1 MMKKTNPQLQQT
13 IETLRKKAHQEQS
26 NLWLRVAEDLEKP
39 TRARVIVNL
48 SRIERNCN
56 DGETIVVPGKVLG
69 SGELTKKVTI
79 IAWQFSDDARRKISK
94 VGKAIDFAGEMPKGK
109 IRIMG

>member
-1 MMKKTNPQLQQT
+1 MKKTNPQLQQT
-13 IETLRKKAHQEQS
+13 IEQLRKKAYQEQS

-39 TRARVIVNL
+39 TRSRIIVNI
-48 SRIERNCN
+48 SRIERNAK

-69 SGELTKKVTI
+69 NGELTKKVTI
-79 IAWQFSDDARRKISK
+79 IAWQFSNDARDKISK
-94 VGKAIDFAGEMPKGK
+94 VGKAVDFTGEMPKGK

>member
-1 MMKKTNPQLQQT
+1 MKKTNPQLQQT
-13 IETLRKKAHQEQS
+13 IENLRKKAYQEQS

-39 TRARVIVNL
+39 TRARIIVNL
-48 SRIERNCN
+48 SRIERNAK

-69 SGELTKKVTI
+69 NGELTKKVTI
-79 IAWQFSDDARRKISK
+79 IAWQFSNDARDKISK
-94 VGKAIDFAGEMPKGK
+94 VGKAVDFNGEMPKGK